1 MDTRDLVKG
10 KAYAPST
17 LVAMKQAYEEAWGS
31 IEATFGNDP
40 ADREKGRARL
50 ARAVVSVTKDG
61 DNDAEAIRIAALE
74 YMALNYK
81 QRP

>member
-17 LVAMKQAYEEAWGS
+17 LVAMKQAYEEAWNS
-31 IEATFGNDP
+31 IETTITDRL
-40 ADREKGRARL
+40 DREKARARL

-61 DNDAEAIRIAALE
+61 DNDADTLKTAALD